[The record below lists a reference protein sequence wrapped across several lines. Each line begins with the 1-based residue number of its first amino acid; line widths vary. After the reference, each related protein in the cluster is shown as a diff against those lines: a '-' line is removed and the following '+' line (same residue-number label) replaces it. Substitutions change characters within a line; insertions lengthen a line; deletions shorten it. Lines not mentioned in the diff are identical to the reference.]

1 LTATSTLTITN
12 NSASPI
18 AGPIQVAI
26 NGLPS
31 GVTITNASAN
41 QGAAYIYNLAGPLN
55 PGQSATV
62 TLNFSMSVLQAI
74 SYAVNVFSG
83 TL

>member
-1 LTATSTLTITN
+1 MFRH
-12 NSASPI
+12 
-18 AGPIQVAI
+18 VAI

-31 GVTITNASAN
+31 GVTITNASAS
-41 QGAAYIYNLAGPLN
+41 QGAAYIYNLAGALN

-74 SYAVNVFSG
+74 SYTVNVFSG